1 MPQYALIA
9 EHVTNVNPDLLVRDD
24 SCEVCYGV
32 LRCSE
37 RNVIERVS
45 RRAPQAPR
53 TTGDNLAFGA
63 ADRSGCRGPSGSQ
76 RSRATEQDCSANV
89 PNGYSVSRHR
99 RGFGGRQSLTNRPRY
114 SRHGCGDRIRLRFWR
129 IVFTSSADF
138 PKTAGRQTDLNSRTF
153 TPRGFFPSSGA
164 AANWINTAGK
174 EGKNHRHL
182 IRKQLHR
189 LLSRLDSLG
198 LQSRRQRKQL
208 SRRRLC
214 RICHRRQVI
223 ATHERLPSRARPNP
237 RLMLNR
243 SVLRTCVELYRIQY
257 NRSTCL
263 GEVRRADSRA
273 TQPFKG
279 RNCVVSGLHKLHRV
293 QETANRP

>member
-9 EHVTNVNPDLLVRDD
+9 EHVRNVNPDLLVRDD

-37 RNVIERVS
+37 RNVS

-53 TTGDNLAFGA
+53 TTGDNLAFGE

-114 SRHGCGDRIRLRFWR
+114 SRLGCGDRIRLRFWR

-153 TPRGFFPSSGA
+153 IPRGFFPSSGA

-174 EGKNHRHL
+174 EGKNHMHL
-182 IRKQLHR
+182 IRK
-189 LLSRLDSLG
+189 
-198 LQSRRQRKQL
+198 
-208 SRRRLC
+208 
-214 RICHRRQVI
+214 
-223 ATHERLPSRARPNP
+223 ATPLFIVA
-237 RLMLNR
+237 
-243 SVLRTCVELYRIQY
+243 
-257 NRSTCL
+257 
-263 GEVRRADSRA
+263 
-273 TQPFKG
+273 
-279 RNCVVSGLHKLHRV
+279 SGLAWLTVSPPTEAVVPPLPFAAAVKSSLHNIPE
-293 QETANRP
+293 QFSALF